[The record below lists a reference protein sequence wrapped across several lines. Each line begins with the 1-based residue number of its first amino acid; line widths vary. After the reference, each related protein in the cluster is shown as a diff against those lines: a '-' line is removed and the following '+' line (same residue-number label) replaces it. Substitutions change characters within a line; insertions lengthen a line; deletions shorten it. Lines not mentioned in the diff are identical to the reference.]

1 MDQTID
7 MTKYTTFP
15 DSIMEKGEGFKILV
29 TNQSDKE
36 RIFRAVIA
44 VLLIIGGFLVK
55 VTMLS
60 MAFYATA
67 GALIF
72 NAVSGNCYI
81 YRMLGINTCPLPEAQ
96 E

>member
-1 MDQTID
+1 MEQTID
-7 MTKYTTFP
+7 MNKYTTFH
-15 DSIMEKGEGFKILV
+15 DSIMKEGEGFKILV

-36 RIFRAVIA
+36 RIIRAVIA
-44 VLLIIGGFLVK
+44 VICVIGGFLIK

-60 MAFYATA
+60 MAFYMIA

-81 YRMLGINTCPLPEAQ
+81 YRMLGYSSCPLPKAE
-96 E
+96 